1 MITMDMVAMANGFE
15 DAAEMN
21 RMVARVDIQTDE
33 ELRKFTIW
41 KETDGTKEGLEK
53 LMEELSL

>member
-15 DAAEMN
+15 SAAEMN

-33 ELRKFTIW
+33 QLRKFTIW
-41 KETDGTKEGLEK
+41 KETDGTKEGLVK
-53 LMEELSL
+53 LMELKK